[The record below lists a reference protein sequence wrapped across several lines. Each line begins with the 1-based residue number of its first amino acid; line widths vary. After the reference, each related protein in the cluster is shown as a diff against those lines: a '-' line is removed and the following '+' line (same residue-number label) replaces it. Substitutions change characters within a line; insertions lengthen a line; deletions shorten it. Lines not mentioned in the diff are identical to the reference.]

1 MEYLEEYYSP
11 YKDLVLTGYQDIY
24 TKDINKDN
32 IDVLFDHAINILKDG
47 IETEFVQNMKIHVHF
62 IDRVDI
68 NLSLF
73 DYMFNLM
80 FWRLRIMIDK
90 KIHSIHLFFPDDI
103 TQKYCKQYI
112 DNVFIDKNRKVVD
125 IIDLNQIIDGTIG
138 KFREFRRFQPFLSN
152 SLNLEDT
159 IELMNKYPEF
169 YDTMHLDI
177 SNVALEDVKEYGMEV
192 THKQIEYIKN
202 SNHCLSDSFRTGEAV
217 SPKQYKE
224 VAVNIGSKPDGK
236 GSVYPVAV
244 NHSFLNGGLQ
254 TPTELFIES
263 SNGRVAQILQKNNV
277 GESGEFARK
286 LELNN
291 QDTRLYPDPNYTC
304 GTRNFMQVTIDSDT
318 KLKMYDLRYY
328 RENPFGLDKFLDY
341 KRDKH
346 LIGKT
351 LYFRS
356 PMTCS
361 SAARGE
367 GICYKCYGD
376 LAYTNKEVNVGQI
389 AAEGLSSIYT
399 QTLLSAKHLL
409 ESNIIKTNWSEG
421 FHDFFT
427 AFFNT
432 VSIKEGII
440 VKDYKMIID
449 EEIKSE
455 DENDEIDY
463 NYFINSFIVRDPQGN
478 DIKIYTSEADN
489 LYFTSDFL
497 DFAMKNYNED
507 NSAIEIDMVELFN
520 FPSLFAMEI
529 KNNELSQTMDK
540 IKKLIDVK
548 SVMKDHNK
556 DTLLREF
563 TNTNILGNITLNAV
577 HFEVLLMNQI
587 RNVDDELEKPNW
599 DIPNED
605 YQILTLGNSLS
616 HNPSITVRLQSTT
629 PSKVFLDPNSRNLYK
644 PSVDDLYFMKQPQ
657 EFLENKDII
666 SDDNVPDDGSEK
678 NIIQP
683 LSFDNPKI
691 RAGRHRKKKKLNKKD
706 MENPNNY

>member
-1 MEYLEEYYSP
+1 MDYLEEYYSP
-11 YKDLVLTGYQDIY
+11 YKELVTTGYQDIY
-24 TKDINKDN
+24 TKDINKTN
-32 IDVLFDHAINILKDG
+32 IDILFDHAINILKDG
-47 IETEFVQNMKIHVHF
+47 IETPFVQSMKIHVHF

-68 NLSLF
+68 DLSIF
-73 DYMFNLM
+73 DYLFNLM
-80 FWRLRIMIDK
+80 FWRLRVMIDK
-90 KIHSIHLFFPDDI
+90 SIHSVHLFFPDDI
-103 TQKYCKQYI
+103 TQKYCKEYI
-112 DNVFIDKNRKVVD
+112 DNVFIDKNRRNID
-125 IIDLNQIIDGTIG
+125 IIALNQIIDGTIG
-138 KFREFRRFQPFLSN
+138 KFREFRRFQTFLSN

-159 IELMNKYPEF
+159 IDLMNEYPEF
-169 YDTMHLDI
+169 WDTMHLDV
-177 SNVALEDVKEYGMEV
+177 SNVPLEDVKEYGMEM
-192 THKQIEYIKN
+192 THKQIQYIKN

-224 VAVNIGSKPDGK
+224 VAVNIGSKPDGQ
-236 GSVYPVAV
+236 GSVYPIAV

-254 TPTELFIES
+254 NPTELFIES

-291 QDTRLYPDPNYTC
+291 QDTRLYPDPNYC
-304 GTRNFMQVTIDSDT
+304 CSTRNFIKVEIDSDT
-318 KLKMYDLRYY
+318 KLRMYDLRYY

-351 LYFRS
+351 LWFRS
-356 PMTCS
+356 PMTCA
-361 SAARGE
+361 SAARGD

-376 LAYTNKEVNVGQI
+376 LAYTSKEVNVGQI

-409 ESNIIKTNWSEG
+409 ESNIIKTEWSEG
-421 FHDFFT
+421 FHNFFT
-427 AFFNT
+427 AYFNT
-432 VSIKEGII
+432 IAIKEGII
-440 VKDYKMIID
+440 VKGYTMVID
-449 EEIKSE
+449 EDIKMENE
-455 DENDEIDY
+455 DDEIDY
-463 NYFINSFIVRDPQGN
+463 NYYINSFTIRDPEG
-478 DIKIYTSEADN
+478 IETKIFTKDADN
-489 LYFTSDFL
+489 LYFISDFL
-497 DFAMKNYNED
+497 DFCLKNYNDD
-507 NSAIEIDMVELFN
+507 NTAIEIDMVDLFN
-520 FPSLFAMEI
+520 FQSLFVMEI

-548 SVMKDHNK
+548 SVMKDYDK
-556 DTLLREF
+556 DSLLREF

-587 RNVDDELEKPNW
+587 RDLDDELEKPDWNL
-599 DIPNED
+599 PNAN
-605 YQILTLGNSLS
+605 YQILTLSNSLA

-644 PSVDDLYFMKQPQ
+644 PSVDDLYFMEQPQ

-666 SDDNVPDDGSEK
+666 SDEDVPDDGSER
-678 NIIQP
+678 NIIEP
-683 LSFDNPKI
+683 ISFDNPKI
-691 RAGRHRKKKKLNKKD
+691 RVGRSRKKKKLNKKD

>member
-1 MEYLEEYYSP
+1 MEYLEEFYSP
-11 YKDLVLTGYQDIY
+11 YKDLITTGYQEIN

-32 IDVLFDHAINILKDG
+32 IDILFDHAINILKDG
-47 IETEFVQNMKIHVHF
+47 IETPFVQSMKINVKF
-62 IDRVDI
+62 IDKVDL
-68 NLSLF
+68 NLSIF
-73 DYMFNLM
+73 DFLFNLM
-80 FWRLRIMIDK
+80 FWRLRVMIGK
-90 KIHSIHLFFPDDI
+90 KIYSVHLFFPDNI
-103 TQKYCKQYI
+103 TQKYCKEYI
-112 DNVFIDKNRKVVD
+112 DNVFIDKNRKD
-125 IIDLNQIIDGTIG
+125 IEIIDLNQIIDGTIG
-138 KFREFRRFQPFLSN
+138 KFRKFRQFQPFLSN

-169 YDTMHLDI
+169 NETMHLDV
-177 SNVALEDVKEYGMEV
+177 SNIPLEDVKEVGMEV

-236 GSVYPVAV
+236 GSVYPIAV

-254 TPTELFIES
+254 NPTELFIES

-304 GTRNFMQVTIDSDT
+304 GTRNFVKVEIDSDT
-318 KLKMYDLRYY
+318 KLRMYDLRYY

-356 PMTCS
+356 PITCS

-409 ESNIIKTNWSEG
+409 ESNIIKTEWAPG

-432 VSIKEGII
+432 ISIKDGII
-440 VKDYKMIID
+440 VKGYKMIID
-449 EEIKSE
+449 EEIKLE
-455 DENDEIDY
+455 DENDDIDY
-463 NYFINSFIVRDPQGN
+463 NYYINSFIIRDPEGN
-478 DIKIYTSEADN
+478 DTKIYTSEADN
-489 LYFTSDFL
+489 LYFVSDFL
-497 DFAMKNYNED
+497 DFCIKSTNED
-507 NSAIEIDMVELFN
+507 GEIEINMVDLFN
-520 FPSLFAMEI
+520 FQSLFAMEI

-577 HFEVLLMNQI
+577 HFETIIMNQI
-587 RNVDDELEKPNW
+587 RSAEDELEKPNW
-599 DIPNED
+599 DIPDED

-616 HNPSITVRLQSTT
+616 HNPSIAIRLQSTT
-629 PSKVFLDPNSRNLYK
+629 PSKVLLDPSNRKLYK

-666 SDDNVPDDGSEK
+666 SDDNVPDDGIEK

-683 LSFDNPKI
+683 ISFDNPKI
-691 RAGRHRKKKKLNKKD
+691 RVGRNRKKKKLNKKD

>member
-11 YKDLVLTGYQDIY
+11 YKELVITGYQDIY
-24 TKDINKDN
+24 TKDINKAN
-32 IDVLFDHAINILKDG
+32 IDILFDHAINILKDG
-47 IETEFVQNMKIHVHF
+47 IETPFVQSMKIHVHF
-62 IDRVDI
+62 VDRLDI
-68 NLSLF
+68 NLSIF
-73 DYMFNLM
+73 DYLFNLM
-80 FWRLRIMIDK
+80 FWRLRVMIDK
-90 KIHSIHLFFPDDI
+90 SIHSVHLFFPDDI
-103 TQKYCKQYI
+103 TQAYCKKYI
-112 DNVFIDKNRKVVD
+112 DNVFIDKNRRNID
-125 IIDLNQIIDGTIG
+125 IIALNQIIDGTIG
-138 KFREFRRFQPFLSN
+138 KFREFQRFQTFLSN

-169 YDTMHLDI
+169 WETMHLDV
-177 SNVALEDVKEYGMEV
+177 SNIPLEDVKEYGMQM

-224 VAVNIGSKPDGK
+224 VAVNIGSKPDGQ
-236 GSVYPVAV
+236 GSVYPIAV

-254 TPTELFIES
+254 DPTELFIES

-291 QDTRLYPDPNYTC
+291 QDTRLYPDPNYSC
-304 GTRNFMQVTIDSDT
+304 GTRNFIKVEIDSDT
-318 KLKMYDLRYY
+318 KLRMYDLRYY

-356 PMTCS
+356 PMTCA
-361 SAARGE
+361 SAARGD

-376 LAYTNKEVNVGQI
+376 LAYTSKEVNVGQI

-409 ESNIIKTNWSEG
+409 ESNIIKTEWSEG
-421 FHDFFT
+421 FHNFFT

-432 VSIKEGII
+432 VTIKEGII
-440 VKDYKMIID
+440 VKGYTMIID
-449 EEIKSE
+449 EDIKVENE
-455 DENDEIDY
+455 DDEIDY
-463 NYFINSFIVRDPQGN
+463 NYYINSFTIRDPQGVET
-478 DIKIYTSEADN
+478 KIFTKDADN
-489 LYFTSDFL
+489 LYFLSDFL
-497 DFAMKNYNED
+497 DFCLKNYNDD
-507 NSAIEIDMVELFN
+507 NSAIEIDMVDLFN
-520 FPSLFAMEI
+520 FQSLFVMEI

-548 SVMKDHNK
+548 SVMKDYDK
-556 DTLLREF
+556 DSLLREF
-563 TNTNILGNITLNAV
+563 TNTNILGKITLNAV

-587 RNVDDELEKPNW
+587 RDFDDELEKPDWNL
-599 DIPNED
+599 PNAS
-605 YQILTLGNSLS
+605 YQILTLSNSLA

-644 PSVDDLYFMKQPQ
+644 PSVDDLYFMEQPQ

-666 SDDNVPDDGSEK
+666 SDEDVPDDGSER
-678 NIIQP
+678 NIIEP
-683 LSFDNPKI
+683 ISFDNPKI
-691 RAGRHRKKKKLNKKD
+691 RVGRSRKKKKLNKKD

>member
-1 MEYLEEYYSP
+1 MEYLEEYYFP
-11 YKDLVLTGYQDIY
+11 YESLVTTGRQEIF
-24 TKDINKDN
+24 TKDITKEN
-32 IDVLFDHAINILKDG
+32 IDILFDHAINILKDG
-47 IETEFVQNMKIHVHF
+47 IETEFVQNMMLHVTF
-62 IDRVDI
+62 VDKVDI
-68 NLSLF
+68 NLSIF
-73 DYMFNLM
+73 DYIFNLM

-90 KIHSIHLFFPDDI
+90 KIHSIHLFFPDNI
-103 TQKYCKQYI
+103 TQKYCKEYI
-112 DNVFIDKNRKVVD
+112 DNVFIDKNRKTVD
-125 IIDLNQIIDGTIG
+125 IISLNQIIDGTIG
-138 KFREFRRFQPFLSN
+138 KFREFRRFQPFLAN

-159 IELMNKYPEF
+159 IDLMNQYPEF
-169 YDTMHLDI
+169 YDTMHLDV
-177 SNVALEDVKEYGMEV
+177 SNIPLEDVKDYGMQI

-202 SNHCLSDSFRTGEAV
+202 SDACLSDSFRTGEAV

-224 VAVNIGSKPDGK
+224 VAVNIGSKPDGR

-291 QDTRLYPDPNYTC
+291 QDTRLYPDPNYSC
-304 GTRNFMQVTIDSDT
+304 GSRNFMKVTIESEI

-328 RENPFGLDKFLDY
+328 RENPMGIDKMLSY

-361 SAARGE
+361 SAARGQ

-376 LAYTNKEVNVGQI
+376 LAYTNREINVGQI

-409 ESNIIKTNWSEG
+409 ESNIIKTEWSDG
-421 FHDFFT
+421 FHNFFT

-432 VSIKEGII
+432 VSIKEDI
-440 VKDYKMIID
+440 VVKGYTMVID
-449 EEIKSE
+449 EEIKLE

-463 NYFINSFIVRDPQGN
+463 NYYINSFIIRDPMGN
-478 DIKIYTSEADN
+478 ETKIFTKELDN
-489 LYFTSDFL
+489 LYFISDFL
-497 DFAMKNYNED
+497 DFCLKNYNED
-507 NSAIEIDMVELFN
+507 GSAIEIDMTELFK
-520 FPSLFAMEI
+520 FQSLFAMEI

-540 IKKLIDVK
+540 IKKLIDTK
-548 SVMKDHNK
+548 SVMKDYDK
-556 DTLLREF
+556 DSLLQEF
-563 TNTNILGNITLNAV
+563 TSTNIIGNITLNAV

-587 RNVDDELEKPNW
+587 RDGEDELEKPNW
-599 DIPNED
+599 DIPNAN
-605 YQILTLGNSLS
+605 YQILTLCNSLS

-629 PSKVFLDPNSRNLYK
+629 PSKIFLDPSNRKLYK

-657 EFLENKDII
+657 QFLENKNII
-666 SDDNVPDDGSEK
+666 SDENVPDDGSEQ
-678 NIIQP
+678 NIVQP
-683 LSFDNPKI
+683 VTFDNPKI
-691 RAGRHRKKKKLNKKD
+691 RVGRQRKKKKLNKKD

>member
-1 MEYLEEYYSP
+1 MEYLDEYYSP
-11 YKDLVLTGYQDIY
+11 YKELVITGYQDIY
-24 TKDINKDN
+24 TKDINKSN
-32 IDVLFDHAINILKDG
+32 IDLLFDHAINILKDG
-47 IETEFVQNMKIHVHF
+47 IETLFVQSMKIHVHF
-62 IDRVDI
+62 VDRVDI
-68 NLSLF
+68 NLSIF
-73 DYMFNLM
+73 DYLFNLM

-90 KIHSIHLFFPDDI
+90 SIHSVHLFFPDDI
-103 TQKYCKQYI
+103 TQKYCKEYI
-112 DNVFIDKNRKVVD
+112 DNVFIDKNRRNID
-125 IIDLNQIIDGTIG
+125 IIALNQIIDGTIG
-138 KFREFRRFQPFLSN
+138 KFREFRRFQTFLSN

-169 YDTMHLDI
+169 WETMHLDV
-177 SNVALEDVKEYGMEV
+177 SNIPLEDVKEYGMEM
-192 THKQIEYIKN
+192 THKQIQYIKD

-224 VAVNIGSKPDGK
+224 VAVNIGSKPDGQ
-236 GSVYPVAV
+236 GSVYPIAV
-244 NHSFLNGGLQ
+244 NKSFLNGGLQ
-254 TPTELFIES
+254 NPTELFIES

-291 QDTRLYPDPNYTC
+291 QDTRLYPDPNYCC
-304 GTRNFMQVTIDSDT
+304 GTRNFIKVEIDSET
-318 KLKMYDLRYY
+318 KLRMYDLRYY

-351 LYFRS
+351 LWFRS
-356 PMTCS
+356 PMTCA
-361 SAARGE
+361 SAARGD

-376 LAYTNKEVNVGQI
+376 LAYTSKEVNVGQI

-409 ESNIIKTNWSEG
+409 ESNIIKTEWSEG
-421 FHDFFT
+421 FHNFFT

-432 VSIKEGII
+432 VCIKEGII
-440 VKDYKMIID
+440 VKGYTMIID
-449 EEIKSE
+449 EDIKVENE
-455 DENDEIDY
+455 DDEIDY
-463 NYFINSFIVRDPQGN
+463 NYYINSFTIRDPQGVET
-478 DIKIYTSEADN
+478 KIFTKDADN
-489 LYFTSDFL
+489 LYFISDFL
-497 DFAMKNYNED
+497 EFCLKNYNDD
-507 NSAIEIDMVELFN
+507 NTAIEIDMVDLFN
-520 FPSLFAMEI
+520 FQSLFVMEI

-548 SVMKDHNK
+548 SVMKDYDK
-556 DTLLREF
+556 DSLLREF

-587 RNVDDELEKPNW
+587 RDFDDELEKPDWNL
-599 DIPNED
+599 PNAS
-605 YQILTLGNSLS
+605 YQILTLSNSLA

-644 PSVDDLYFMKQPQ
+644 PSVDDLYFMEQPQ

-666 SDDNVPDDGSEK
+666 SDEDVPDDGSER
-678 NIIQP
+678 NIIEP
-683 LSFDNPKI
+683 ISFDNPKI
-691 RAGRHRKKKKLNKKD
+691 RVGRSRKKKKLNKKD

>member
-11 YKDLVLTGYQDIY
+11 YEDLVVNGYQDIN
-24 TKDINKDN
+24 TKDINREN
-32 IDVLFDHAINILKDG
+32 IDILFDHAINILKDG
-47 IETEFVQNMKIHVHF
+47 IETPFVQNMKVHVRF
-62 IDRVDI
+62 VDKVDI
-68 NLSLF
+68 NLSIF
-73 DYMFNLM
+73 DYLFNLM
-80 FWRLRIMIDK
+80 FWRLRVMIDK
-90 KIHSIHLFFPDDI
+90 QIHSVHLFFPDDI
-103 TQKYCKQYI
+103 TQRYCKDYI
-112 DNVFIDKNRKVVD
+112 DNVFIDKNRKDID
-125 IIDLNQIIDGTIG
+125 IISLNQIIDGTIG
-138 KFREFRRFQPFLSN
+138 KFRQFRQFQPFLSN

-159 IELMNKYPEF
+159 IDLMNQYPEF
-169 YDTMHLDI
+169 WDTMHLDV
-177 SNVALEDVKEYGMEV
+177 SNIPLEDVKEYGMEI
-192 THKQIEYIKN
+192 THKQIEYIKKT
-202 SNHCLSDSFRTGEAV
+202 NHCLSDSFRTGEAV

-254 TPTELFIES
+254 NPTELFIES

-291 QDTRLYPDPNYTC
+291 QDTKLYPDPQYTC
-304 GTRNFMQVTIDSDT
+304 GTRNFVKVTIDSET
-318 KLKMYDLRYY
+318 KLKMYNLRWY
-328 RENPFGLDKFLDY
+328 RENPLGLDKHLNY
-341 KRDKH
+341 KLDKH

-356 PMTCS
+356 PITCS

-376 LAYTNKEVNVGQI
+376 LAFTNKEVNVGQI

-421 FHDFFT
+421 FSDFFT

-432 VSIKEGII
+432 VAIKDGIV

-449 EEIKSE
+449 EEIKTE
-455 DENDEIDY
+455 DEDDDVDY
-463 NYFINSFIVRDPQGN
+463 NYYINSFIIRDPNGN
-478 DIKIYTSEADN
+478 DIKIHTSEADN
-489 LYFTSDFL
+489 LYFISDFL
-497 DFAMKNYNED
+497 AFCLKNYNED
-507 NSAIEIDMVELFN
+507 NIIEINMVDLFN
-520 FPSLFAMEI
+520 FQSLFAMEI

-548 SVMKDHNK
+548 SVMKDHTK
-556 DTLLREF
+556 DSLLREF
-563 TNTNILGNITLNAV
+563 TNTNILGNITLDAV
-577 HFEVLLMNQI
+577 HFEVIIMNQI
-587 RNVDDELEKPNW
+587 RNAMDELEKPNW
-599 DIPNED
+599 DVPDED

-629 PSKVFLDPNSRNLYK
+629 PSKVFLDPMSRKLYK

-657 EFLENKDII
+657 EFLENSNII
-666 SDDNVPDDGSEK
+666 SDENVPDDGSEQ

-683 LSFDNPKI
+683 LIFDNPKI
-691 RAGRHRKKKKLNKKD
+691 RSGREKKKRKLNKKD

>member
-11 YKDLVLTGYQDIY
+11 YEDLVINGYQDIN
-24 TKDINKDN
+24 TKDINKEN
-32 IDVLFDHAINILKDG
+32 IDMLFDHAINILKDG
-47 IETEFVQNMKIHVHF
+47 IETPFVQNMKVHIRF
-62 IDRVDI
+62 VDKVDI
-68 NLSLF
+68 NLSIF
-73 DYMFNLM
+73 DYLFNLM
-80 FWRLRIMIDK
+80 FWRLRVMIDK
-90 KIHSIHLFFPDDI
+90 QIYSVHLFFPNDI
-103 TQKYCKQYI
+103 TQRYCKDYI
-112 DNVFIDKNRKVVD
+112 DNVFIDKNRKDID
-125 IIDLNQIIDGTIG
+125 IISLNQIIDGTIG
-138 KFREFRRFQPFLSN
+138 KFRQFRQFQPFLSN

-159 IELMNKYPEF
+159 IDLMNQYPEF
-169 YDTMHLDI
+169 WDTMHLDV
-177 SNVALEDVKEYGMEV
+177 SNIPLEDVKEYGMEI
-192 THKQIEYIKN
+192 THKQIEYIKK

-254 TPTELFIES
+254 NPTELFIES

-291 QDTRLYPDPNYTC
+291 QDTKLYPDPQYTC
-304 GTRNFMQVTIDSDT
+304 GTRNFVKVTIDSDT
-318 KLKMYDLRYY
+318 KLKMYNLRWY
-328 RENPFGLDKFLDY
+328 RENPLGLDKHLNY
-341 KRDKH
+341 KLDKH

-356 PMTCS
+356 PITCS

-376 LAYTNKEVNVGQI
+376 LAFTNKEVNVGQI

-421 FHDFFT
+421 FSDFFT

-432 VSIKEGII
+432 VAIKDGIV

-449 EEIKSE
+449 EEIKTE
-455 DENDEIDY
+455 DEDDDVDY
-463 NYFINSFIVRDPQGN
+463 NYYINSFIIRDPDGN
-478 DIKIYTSEADN
+478 ETKIYTSEADN
-489 LYFTSDFL
+489 LYFVSDFL
-497 DFAMKNYNED
+497 AFCLKNYNED
-507 NSAIEIDMVELFN
+507 NIIEINMVDLFN
-520 FPSLFAMEI
+520 FQSLFAMEI

-548 SVMKDHNK
+548 SVMKDHTK
-556 DTLLREF
+556 DSLLREF
-563 TNTNILGNITLNAV
+563 TNTNILGNITLDAV
-577 HFEVLLMNQI
+577 HFEVIIMNQI
-587 RNVDDELEKPNW
+587 RNAMDELEKPNW
-599 DIPNED
+599 DVPDED

-629 PSKVFLDPNSRNLYK
+629 PSKVFLDPMSRKLYK

-657 EFLENKDII
+657 EFLENSNII
-666 SDDNVPDDGSEK
+666 SDENVPDDGSEQ

-683 LSFDNPKI
+683 LIFDNPKI
-691 RAGRHRKKKKLNKKD
+691 RSGREKKKRKLNKKD

>member
-1 MEYLEEYYSP
+1 MEYLEEYYAP
-11 YKDLVLTGYQDIY
+11 YKELVETGYQDIY
-24 TKDINKDN
+24 TKDLNKDN
-32 IDVLFDHAINILKDG
+32 IDIMFDNAINILKDG
-47 IETEFVQNMKIHVHF
+47 IETPFVQNMVLNVHF
-62 IDRVDI
+62 VD
-68 NLSLF
+68 NVVLKLSIF
-73 DYMFNLM
+73 DYLFNLM
-80 FWRLRIMIDK
+80 FWRLRLMIGK
-90 KIHSIHLFFPDDI
+90 KIYSVHLFFPDDI
-103 TQKYCKQYI
+103 TQKYCKSYI
-112 DNVFIDKNRKVVD
+112 DNVFIDKNRKSID

-138 KFREFRRFQPFLSN
+138 KFREFRRFQTFLSN

-169 YDTMHLDI
+169 NDTMHLDV
-177 SNVALEDVKEYGMEV
+177 SNVPLEDVKEYGMEV
-192 THKQIEYIKN
+192 TRKQIEFIKN

-224 VAVNIGSKPDGK
+224 VAVNIGSKPDGR
-236 GSVYPVAV
+236 GSVYPIAV

-254 TPTELFIES
+254 NPTELFIES

-291 QDTRLYPDPNYTC
+291 QDTRLHQDPNYTC
-304 GTRNFMQVTIDSDT
+304 GTRNFMKVEIDSDT
-318 KLKMYDLRYY
+318 KLRMYDLRYY
-328 RENPFGLDKFLDY
+328 RENPVGLDKLLDY

-356 PMTCS
+356 PMTCA
-361 SAARGE
+361 SAARGD

-421 FHDFFT
+421 FQLFFT

-432 VSIKEGII
+432 ISLKDGINL
-440 VKDYKMIID
+440 KGCKMIID
-449 EEIKSE
+449 EDIKSE

-463 NYFINSFIVRDPQGN
+463 NYYINSFTVIDSEGLEY
-478 DIKIYTSEADN
+478 KIFTSDTDN
-489 LYFTSDFL
+489 LYFINDFL
-497 DFAMKNYNED
+497 DYALKNYNED
-507 NSAIEIDMVELFN
+507 GSAIELDMTELTK

-548 SVMKDHNK
+548 SIMKDYDK
-556 DTLLREF
+556 DSLLKEF

-587 RNVDDELEKPNW
+587 RDVDNELEKPDWNV
-599 DIPNED
+599 PNED
-605 YQILTLGNSLS
+605 YQILTLSTSLS

-629 PSKVFLDPNSRNLYK
+629 PSKVLLDPSDRFLYK
-644 PSVDDLYFMKQPQ
+644 PSVNDLYFMKQPQ

-666 SDDNVPDDGSEK
+666 SDDNNEDEEDGR
-678 NIIQP
+678 IIIEP
-683 LSFDNPKI
+683 FSFDNPKI
-691 RAGRHRKKKKLNKKD
+691 KVGRDKKEKK
-706 MENPNNY
+706 